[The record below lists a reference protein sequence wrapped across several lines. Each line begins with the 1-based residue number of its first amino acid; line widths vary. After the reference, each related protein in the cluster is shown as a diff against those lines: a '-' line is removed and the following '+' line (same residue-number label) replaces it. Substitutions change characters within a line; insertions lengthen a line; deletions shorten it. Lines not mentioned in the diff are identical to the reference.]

1 MYTELNTMSQLA
13 QQRIKVQGVILG
25 ACETYPE
32 WKNLSA
38 ETQTTLVRRV
48 ERSCFEET
56 LNKSISAGVDRL
68 FTNPRFINIY
78 STESSR
84 IIVNLDITSSVG
96 SSYLIS
102 RLISGEINPYTVA
115 KLSSDQL
122 CPEAASAERAEIN
135 IRREQENNNDK
146 KVSKMYVC
154 KCGSTKTTFIE
165 QQTRALDE
173 ASVRSIKCEV
183 CKRVW
188 RT

>member
-1 MYTELNTMSQLA
+1 MLQLA
-13 QQRIKVQGVILG
+13 HQRVQIQKSINR

-32 WKNLSA
+32 WNNLLL
-38 ETQTTLVRRV
+38 ETQITLVRRI

-56 LNKSISAGVDRL
+56 LNKSIAAGVDRL

-78 STESSR
+78 STESAR

-102 RLISGEINPYTVA
+102 RLINGEINPYTIA
-115 KLSSDQL
+115 KLSSEQL
-122 CPEAASAERAEIN
+122 CPEASLAERSEIN
-135 IRREQENNNDK
+135 IRREQENHQDK
-146 KVSKMYVC
+146 KTSKMYVC
-154 KCGSTKTTFIE
+154 KCGSTATTFIE

-173 ASVRSIKCEV
+173 ASTRSIKCEV
-183 CKRVW
+183 CKSVW